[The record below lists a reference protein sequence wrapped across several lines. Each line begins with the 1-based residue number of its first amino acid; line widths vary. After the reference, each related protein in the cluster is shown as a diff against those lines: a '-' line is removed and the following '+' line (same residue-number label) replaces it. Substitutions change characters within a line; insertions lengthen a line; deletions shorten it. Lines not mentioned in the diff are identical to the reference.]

1 MICDDCKILDIVFV
15 YNWEFHSQ
23 CQEELEYIMRRNEII
38 RIVEMNS
45 YSMNITFDTALLRNT
60 PERNGSKNACS
71 VPTGSFCCLQDHA
84 PESSFTISSQFLR
97 MNILPKQH
105 IFVQRRNKKNS
116 FWFEPTLGQKCEA
129 GSMKWWCSDA
139 HEQQTKNDHKGRSCG
154 EGHKEYL
161 MPFPL
166 LKLKTVLK

>member
-1 MICDDCKILDIVFV
+1 MICDDCKMLDMVFV

-23 CQEELEYIMRRNEII
+23 CQEEPEYPMRRNKII

-60 PERNGSKNACS
+60 AERNGSKNACS

-97 MNILPKQH
+97 MNILLKQH
-105 IFVQRRNKKNS
+105 IFVQRRNKKK
-116 FWFEPTLGQKCEA
+116 FILIWTHTGQKMWGRQHE
-129 GSMKWWCSDA
+129 MMMLRCSEMLMSNKPRMIIKGDLA
-139 HEQQTKNDHKGRSCG
+139 VRVIKNI
-154 EGHKEYL
+154 
-161 MPFPL
+161 
-166 LKLKTVLK
+166 